1 MLAGV
6 GVTDGSSPGKGGNP
20 AAARADGVPDVAV
33 RRLEARAAGAM
44 PFTSDLSVAEF
55 AATRRL
61 GVRPLTQ
68 VMGSCVYHVGYQ
80 WTAAGWVGV
89 PQELQ
94 VLTRAYNEARE
105 LAVRRLRDEVEL
117 AGGDAAVGV
126 RVTAGRYDWGRDLIE
141 FKAIG
146 TAVDCPQLRTRSGPG
161 LSNLDGVS
169 AAALV
174 AAGYLPMGLVAA
186 TSVYYGTLEL
196 ERAYQVGSIFSS
208 ARYQNFEYTEFAD
221 AWYQARGRVLHRLK
235 QQAGD
240 AGASGIVG
248 VIWGQESR
256 EHSFTYRPGAMGMP
270 AGAAWGGQGFNRGFG
285 GGFGAQRECEV
296 PGVIY
301 TVHALGT
308 AIGELE
314 GAEVPPVYTMHRL
327 DDKERR

>member
-1 MLAGV
+1 MLAPV

-20 AAARADGVPDVAV
+20 AGARADGVPEIAI
-33 RRLEARAAGAM
+33 RRLQSGAGGRAA
-44 PFTSDLSVAEF
+44 FTSDLSVAEF
-55 AATRRL
+55 AATKRL
-61 GVRPLTQ
+61 GVRPITQ
-68 VMGSCVYHVGYQ
+68 VMGSCIYHVGYQ
-80 WTAAGWVGV
+80 WTGAGWVGV
-89 PQELQ
+89 PQELH
-94 VLTRAYNEARE
+94 VLTNAYNEARE
-105 LAVRRLRDEVEL
+105 LAVKRLRDEVEL

-126 RVTAGRYDWGRDLIE
+126 RITAGRYDWGADLIE

-146 TAVDCPQLRTRSGPG
+146 TAVSCPPLRTANGPG

-196 ERAYQVGSIFSS
+196 QRAYQVSSIFSS

-221 AWYQARGRVLHRLK
+221 AWYQARGRVLYRLK
-235 QQAGD
+235 QQADD

-248 VIWGQESR
+248 VLWGQESR

-270 AGAAWGGQGFNRGFG
+270 GGPGWGGQGFGTGFG
-285 GGFGAQRECEV
+285 GPRECEV

-301 TVHALGT
+301 TVHALAT

-327 DDKERR
+327 DDKEQR